1 MAKKIISAIPNLITL
16 CNLISGCIAIYF
28 CFHLTETFGSL
39 TGLQCAW
46 IAIAAASVFDFA
58 DGASARCF
66 HAYSKIGAELDS
78 LSDLVSFGVAPGMM
92 ILNYILPL
100 SHHPWLCFAALLIP
114 AAGALRLA
122 KFNCD
127 TTQTTSF
134 RGLPIPANAIFW
146 IGMCGWIERYAYPG
160 TAVMVLFILLLSW
173 LMISD
178 IRMFSLK
185 FKNFDFKENFRRY
198 VLLAAT
204 AVFIICWGVAG
215 LVWAIALYV
224 FISLLGRKG
233 AADASK

>member
-1 MAKKIISAIPNLITL
+1 MANKFTSAIPNLITL
-16 CNLISGCIAIYF
+16 CNLISGCVATYF
-28 CFHLTETFGSL
+28 CFHLGEEYGSL

-46 IAIAAASVFDFA
+46 IAIAAAAVFDFA
-58 DGASARCF
+58 DGASARCL

-92 ILNYILPL
+92 ILNFIMPL
-100 SHHPWLCFAALLIP
+100 SEHPWLCFAALLIP
-114 AAGALRLA
+114 CAGAFRLA

-127 TTQTTSF
+127 STQTTSF
-134 RGLPIPANAIFW
+134 SGLPIPANAIFW
-146 IGMCGWIERYAYPG
+146 IGMCGWIQRYAYPG
-160 TAVMVLFILLLSW
+160 TAVMVIFIALLSW
-173 LMISD
+173 LMVSN

-198 VLLAAT
+198 MLLGAS

-224 FISLLGRKG
+224 FISIMGRKET
-233 AADASK
+233 ADASK